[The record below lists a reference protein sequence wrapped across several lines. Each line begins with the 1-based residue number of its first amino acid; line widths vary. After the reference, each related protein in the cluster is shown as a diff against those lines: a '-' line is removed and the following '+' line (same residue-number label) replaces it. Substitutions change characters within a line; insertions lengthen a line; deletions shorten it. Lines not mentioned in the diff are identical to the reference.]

1 MDKQN
6 EKLRSGISHGRLV
19 GISDVTHRQSMI
31 YSFQCTVP
39 HTRKKKIKRWLI
51 RKTFSKLE

>member
-31 YSFQCTVP
+31 YSFQCTGP
-39 HTRKKKIKRWLI
+39 HTHKKKNKEMADKKDI
-51 RKTFSKLE
+51 